1 MSKNHAN
8 APCDPVPCGRYSR
21 MSMLAERAPEV
32 GERYF
37 IELHHTRRQLGW
49 LAQLRTTVGLVATE
63 QNEYCRLVAREEDL
77 LRLVGLGQPR
87 SIS

>member
-1 MSKNHAN
+1 
-8 APCDPVPCGRYSR
+8 

-49 LAQLRTTVGLVATE
+49 LAHLRTTVGLVATE
-63 QNEYCRLVAREEDL
+63 QNEYRRLVVREAEL
-77 LRLVGLGQPR
+77 LGLDA
-87 SIS
+87 